1 MGRKENALYFQEYLN
16 IVINSGL
23 RRRPGLVPPPHR
35 HPLGYHQRRSP
46 RGGARRR
53 LRLLHLLRVLRAVPH
68 HLERHSPV
76 ARRLPLRHLPRY
88 LRFDG

>member
-1 MGRKENALYFQEYLN
+1 MRSIFKN
-16 IVINSGL
+16 ILKLFSTPGL

-35 HPLGYHQRRSP
+35 RPLCHDQRRSP

-76 ARRLPLRHLPRY
+76 ARRLPPRHLHRY
-88 LRFDG
+88 LRSNG